1 MFLLVVL
8 VRVFYYNLGQNI
20 GRLFLVW
27 EQFPFTTA
35 ETDLDYYHQELNVP
49 VSCLTSSKKTES

>member
-35 ETDLDYYHQELNVP
+35 EADLDYYHQELNVL